1 MLTLG
6 LLGLADSEESTT
18 EERLPTVRCRAARAS
33 FRKQMMM
40 RPRAR
45 GSIGRRGRGDGAS
58 MQRWYN
64 CFVSFLMMMRD
75 FRCSL
80 PAWYGE
86 AMGSYLFP
94 CV

>member
-1 MLTLG
+1 MKQDGAVSRLTVLQILLTLG
-6 LLGLADSEESTT
+6 LHLRQVQGLADSEESTT

-58 MQRWYN
+58 MQR
-64 CFVSFLMMMRD
+64 
-75 FRCSL
+75 
-80 PAWYGE
+80 
-86 AMGSYLFP
+86 
-94 CV
+94 